1 MGEPVR
7 LLANI
12 VAWPC
17 AVAYLVG
24 FFWIFYEATAHAH
37 VLQPAPEKTK
47 ATLGEKIAG
56 VGIAA
61 VCVTFAVSI
70 WRAIQ
75 RTEAERKAFW
85 ADPIGFELDLATYI
99 TTGALILSA
108 GVCGVGFIMV
118 ARDLRR
124 ARKERQ
130 RLEAYTEWTG

>member
-1 MGEPVR
+1 MIEPVR
-7 LLANI
+7 LIANI

-24 FFWIFYEATAHAH
+24 FFWIVREVMVESRVHKFEF
-37 VLQPAPEKTK
+37 EKAK
-47 ATLGEKIAG
+47 GTLSEKIMG

-61 VCVTFAVSI
+61 VCVTFAVCI
-70 WRAIQ
+70 WGATQ
-75 RTEAERKAFW
+75 RTEAEREAFW

-130 RLEAYTEWTG
+130 RFEAYIERTG